1 MARFS
6 ARTLHAIAEELGCDP
21 ELVAAQAATH
31 KPRSTA
37 DLKALVV
44 AYLANEA
51 PKVDEPVE
59 DDEPAPRTKRAS
71 LTLSQRRA
79 LVKLQAEPQNPPSAF
94 RALPYDYLE
103 TVGLARRLEDGTF
116 VLTHAGVERAAE
128 INPLY
133 VRWSAGE
140 SVAGDPTRPPA
151 GTHRAQ
157 ATVQL

>member
-6 ARTLHAIAEELGCDP
+6 ARTMHTIAEELSCDP

-37 DLKALVV
+37 DLKALVE

-51 PKVDEPVE
+51 SKDAPVE
-59 DDEPAPRTKRAS
+59 DEAPKTTTRKAP

-79 LVKLQAEPQNPPSAF
+79 LVRLQASPQNPTSAF
-94 RALPYDYLE
+94 RALPFDYLTE
-103 TVGLARRLEDGTF
+103 VGLAKRLADGTF
-116 VLTHAGVERAAE
+116 VLTHAGTQRASE

-140 SVAGDPTRPPA
+140 TVAGDPTRPAA
-151 GTHRAQ
+151 GTHRAA
-157 ATVQL
+157 ATTLL